1 VEKIIV
7 HPAYDESTIDYD
19 FTLIKLA
26 IPAELND
33 HVAPACFPSED
44 DDLVTSFPP
53 GKVRQISQLQ
63 QITTC
68 SSMLPR
74 RGWLHFQLER

>member
-7 HPAYDESTIDYD
+7 HPGYDESTIDYD

-26 IPAELND
+26 IPVELND

-63 QITTC
+63 QIFTRLQYA
-68 SSMLPR
+68 SQ
-74 RGWLHFQLER
+74 RG